1 MVESATTIR
10 EPAASPLE
18 GARDTARRDMQIVSL
33 DSRSPNEPRS
43 DDGQALGA
51 FEAWLGMARVDLGQ
65 VIRKGGIDRASPKQM
80 FEADPSNAHTRRM
93 ADLKQE
99 FRSAFSGE
107 SGARGKNGAGVE
119 VRPSGGLSHSDRAG
133 AARGFGLQPGTG
145 NSNGPPSASAEAR
158 LAAAESPGA
167 DGRRSEQG
175 RIGTSKINAFSR
187 IQEGGARAGSNSQ
200 ADLAAARM
208 YGDATAAAR
217 VRGGASGD
225 ARTAM
230 ARQIGQVLGAARSGS
245 ADSARAVNVS
255 AATVDSRSATNQPR
269 QTAQTKL
276 TPENRADPG
285 ADRAGKGDGVTRTP
299 FDELVRTIRLQTGKR
314 YSSARMTLDPPRLGK
329 MKVDVQM
336 SGDRVRIDVRAET
349 AEATKLLLD
358 RTARLKSALESQGF
372 IVDRLEVTTNF
383 TDLPAHSAT
392 RADRQDVDSS
402 RRDRGFLSAQPEAP
416 GDDSAVESAESPATG
431 GLSGS
436 TRVALGRLD
445 IRV

>member
-18 GARDTARRDMQIVSL
+18 RARDTARRDMQRASL

-43 DDGQALGA
+43 DDGPSPSV

-65 VIRKGGIDRASPKQM
+65 VIRSGGIDRTSPRQM
-80 FEADPSNAHTRRM
+80 FEADPSDARTRRM

-99 FRSAFSGE
+99 FRSAMSGE

-119 VRPSGGLSHSDRAG
+119 ARPEPWLSHSDRAG
-133 AARGFGLQPGTG
+133 ATRGFGLQPGIG
-145 NSNGPPSASAEAR
+145 NSNGLHSAGAEGR
-158 LAAAESPGA
+158 LATAESPDA
-167 DGRRSEQG
+167 EAIRSEQR

-225 ARTAM
+225 ARTAL
-230 ARQIGQVLGAARSGS
+230 ARQIGQVLGAAQSGT
-245 ADSARAVNVS
+245 ADSARAVN
-255 AATVDSRSATNQPR
+255 ASATTADLRSGTHQPR
-269 QTAQTKL
+269 QAAQTKP
-276 TPENRADPG
+276 TPENRAHSG

-314 YSSARMTLDPPRLGK
+314 TSSARMTLDPPRLGR
-329 MKVDVQM
+329 MRVDVQM
-336 SGDRVRIDVRAET
+336 SGDRVRIDVRTET
-349 AEATKLLLD
+349 AEATRLLLD

-372 IVDRLEVTTNF
+372 IVDRLEVTSNF
-383 TDLPAHSAT
+383 ADLPAHSAT

-402 RRDRGFLSAQPEAP
+402 RRERGLLSARSEAS
-416 GDDSAVESAESPATG
+416 GRDSAIETAETPIAG

-436 TRVALGRLD
+436 TRVAIGRLD
-445 IRV
+445 IRI